1 MELIFEPF
9 RKYAT
14 FAGRARRKEYWF
26 FSLFVGLVTGLLVV
40 LAKPTGDWGNPDVDP
55 ATLGFANETVAGILG
70 IFLLLVLLP
79 SLAVTIRRLHD
90 SNRSGWWW
98 FITFVPVVGSL
109 ILLIFTLLDGTAG
122 PNRFGPDPKGRAGAE
137 G

>member
-9 RKYAT
+9 RKFAT
-14 FAGRARRKEYWF
+14 FTGRARRKEYWL
-26 FSLFVGLVTGLLVV
+26 FSLFVGLVTGVLLL
-40 LAKPTGDWGNPDVDP
+40 LANPIGDWGNPDVDP
-55 ATLGFANETVAGILG
+55 ATLGFANEAVAGVLAV
-70 IFLLLVLLP
+70 FLLLALLP

-98 FITFVPVVGSL
+98 FITLVPAVGSL
-109 ILLIFTLLDGTAG
+109 VLFIFTLLDGTAG
-122 PNRFGPDPKGRAGAE
+122 PNRFGPDPKGRSGSS